1 MTLRTAS
8 ISTAVSVPPDDVID
22 DAIDGERLRVPASL
36 RDRPD
41 GLALLRML
49 HKLFVTMRTE
59 ERNVDQSF
67 RTRHDVIVFERA
79 QTARQE
85 KYNANKKHYSSGMSS
100 AGGGLGAGLFS
111 LVGGAG
117 GAAAGFKGMGDIARI
132 GSDITNGMGTTIK
145 HGIDFK
151 ANNESFAGR
160 DNDVLGEFET
170 SLTDETRRTNDRLRQ
185 RIEAS
190 SADIREK
197 SQAMLSMWGQ
207 QVVKMYESIR

>member
-1 MTLRTAS
+1 MTLRTTP
-8 ISTAVSVPPDDVID
+8 ISAAAPVQADDV
-22 DAIDGERLRVPASL
+22 IDGERLRVPASL
-36 RDRPD
+36 KDRPD

-85 KYNANKKHYSSGMSS
+85 KYSANKKHYSSGMSS

>member
-1 MTLRTAS
+1 
-8 ISTAVSVPPDDVID
+8 
-22 DAIDGERLRVPASL
+22 
-36 RDRPD
+36 
-41 GLALLRML
+41 
-49 HKLFVTMRTE
+49 
-59 ERNVDQSF
+59 
-67 RTRHDVIVFERA
+67 
-79 QTARQE
+79 
-85 KYNANKKHYSSGMSS
+85 MSS

-117 GAAAGFKGMGDIARI
+117 GAVAGFKGMGDIARI